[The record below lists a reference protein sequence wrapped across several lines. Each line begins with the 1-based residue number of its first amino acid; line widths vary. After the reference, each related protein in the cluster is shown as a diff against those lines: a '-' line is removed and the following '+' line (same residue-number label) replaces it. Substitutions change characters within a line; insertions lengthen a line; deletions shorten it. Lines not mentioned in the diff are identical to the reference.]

1 MKEAEDDFNA
11 QNLDE
16 RDMKIRLE
24 KEVNK
29 LIFQKQSENIV
40 AFKELWDKEQRKQRN
55 REKNKDQTG
64 LTSSHHMALEAAIR
78 RIKVILAQKRQAR
91 LTAQQEEERR
101 KLQELEERVQAE
113 KKMAAEMAGK
123 STLLKRANFMRLLT
137 RKLTN

>member
-1 MKEAEDDFNA
+1 MKEVEEDFNA

-16 RDMKIRLE
+16 RDMKIKLE

-91 LTAQQEEERR
+91 LSAQQEAERKRLWEEE
-101 KLQELEERVQAE
+101 QRV
-113 KKMAAEMAGK
+113 
-123 STLLKRANFMRLLT
+123 
-137 RKLTN
+137 